1 MDVTSSLQSCGACS
15 MHRNED
21 GEVEQADGQDCTA
34 LPNVKGVECYSS
46 KCVISELH

>member
-1 MDVTSSLQSCGACS
+1 

-34 LPNVKGVECYSS
+34 LPNIKGVECYSS
-46 KCVISELH
+46 KCVISELDKLPRLLQLEKPPD

>member
-1 MDVTSSLQSCGACS
+1 

-21 GEVEQADGQDCTA
+21 GEVEQADGQDCTS

-46 KCVISELH
+46 KCVISELLFFS